1 MIIHETGGFHKWGY
15 PNNRGFIVE
24 NPTKMDDDWG
34 TPIAGT
40 PQVDTGILMVGYLFF
55 SVG

>member
-1 MIIHETGGFHKWGY
+1 MGIPK
-15 PNNRGFIVE
+15 NRGFIVE

-55 SVG
+55 LLDNLRNSQNQ